1 MAHFGESG
9 FGEQMERLED
19 EDFARAA
26 RQNAVRQWTD
36 HPCGAVAGDEQ
47 ALEYFLEVERLRYE
61 AQPWQRP
68 LFRFERSA
76 GQRVLEI
83 GVGIGTDL
91 VQFAKAGADCHGV
104 DITDRHLELTA
115 RNFALRGLSVDLKRC
130 DATRIDHPNES
141 FDVVYSFGVIHHVP
155 DATAVVREI
164 ERVLKPGGR
173 CLVALYHKGS
183 FFHLYMVLVRGL
195 LLGRLFRLGYDGL
208 MSTVE
213 AGADGVRTKPYVKL
227 YSRREVR
234 ALFSSFQVHRI
245 TVRHVEI
252 GRSRDR
258 LVGRLVSPL
267 LRALESVLG
276 WYVICDATRR

>member
-1 MAHFGESG
+1 MGRFGEAMG
-9 FGEQMERLED
+9 RERDEQ
-19 EDFARAA
+19 AA
-26 RQNAVRQWTD
+26 RENAVRQWSD
-36 HPCGAVAGDEQ
+36 HPCGAVAGDEHT
-47 ALEYFLEVERLRYE
+47 LEYFLEVERLRYQ
-61 AQPWQRP
+61 AQPWQRS
-68 LFRFERSA
+68 LFAFERFA

-83 GVGIGTDL
+83 GVGLGTDL
-91 VQFAKAGADCHGV
+91 AQFAGAGALCHGV

-115 RNFALRGLSVDLKRC
+115 RNFALRGLRVDLKRC
-130 DATRIDHPNES
+130 DATRIEHPDAS

-155 DATAVVREI
+155 DAPAVVREI

-208 MSTVE
+208 MATVE
-213 AGADGVRTKPYVKL
+213 AGADGVKTRPYVKV

-234 ALFSSFQVHRI
+234 ALFSAFRVDRV

-252 GRSRDR
+252 GRFKDR
-258 LVGRLVSPL
+258 LVGRLVAPL
-267 LRALESVLG
+267 LRALEPVLG